1 MATKILLKKSVTGG
15 ASPLT
20 SDLDQGELAVNLVDR
35 KIYTKDNGNNIKE
48 LTGAYVDSVAPANP
62 VEGDVWYDT
71 ANNLLKAYDGSSF
84 ESAGYQTLG
93 ALEDVTLTSITA
105 GDHLTWNGSAFVNS
119 NLESD
124 VEGFLSAANTGTG
137 HGTLSYANGEYSFA
151 KVTAANIRGEVSA
164 VDAGG
169 DGSFGYNSTTGAFT
183 YTGPSAAEAQAHF
196 SAAHTAATF
205 GGLTYLNGVYTHT
218 GITAEEIEDVVGAQI
233 VTNGTHT
240 NIVATY
246 DDANDGAIDLSIAD
260 TVITGKISVTDSGGD
275 GSLGY
280 NSTTGVITYQGPVQA
295 DVLAHLSGGT
305 GVSLSAGGEIALD
318 FADAGFKTDNV
329 VEGTTNL
336 YYTDERVDDRV
347 GALVVGGTNITA
359 TYDDAAGTLTIDQ
372 DTSAGLD
379 LSNNDTDDL
388 AEGSTNQYY
397 LDSRARAAISVTDA
411 GGDGSASYNSGTGV
425 ITYTGPSAAE
435 VRAHHTGGTGV
446 TITAGSIA
454 IGQAVETTSDVT
466 FNKVTTDLIEGG
478 STITIDPAA
487 TGDNTGTVV
496 IAGDLT
502 VNGTTTTVNSN
513 EVNIGDAIILLN
525 SDETGA
531 ASANAG
537 IEIERGTDAN
547 VSFIWNEADDKWDL
561 NNEELQNVVLDGGS
575 Y

>member
-48 LTGAYVDSVAPANP
+48 LTGAYVDSVAPSNP

-93 ALEDVTLTSITA
+93 ALEDVTLTSITS

-183 YTGPSAAEAQAHF
+183 Y
-196 SAAHTAATF
+196 
-205 GGLTYLNGVYTHT
+205 
-218 GITAEEIEDVVGAQI
+218 
-233 VTNGTHT
+233 
-240 NIVATY
+240 
-246 DDANDGAIDLSIAD
+246 
-260 TVITGKISVTDSGGD
+260 
-275 GSLGY
+275 
-280 NSTTGVITYQGPVQA
+280 QGPVQA

-336 YYTDERVDDRV
+336 YFTDERVDDRV

-359 TYDDAAGTLTIDQ
+359 TYDDVAGTLTIDQ

-411 GGDGSASYNSGTGV
+411 GGDGSASYDNTTGV

-446 TITAGSIA
+446 TITSGSIA

-537 IEIERGTDAN
+537 LEIERGTDAN
-547 VSFIWNEADDKWDL
+547 VAFIWNEADDAWDL
-561 NNEELQNVVLDGGS
+561 ADETLQNVVIDGGS